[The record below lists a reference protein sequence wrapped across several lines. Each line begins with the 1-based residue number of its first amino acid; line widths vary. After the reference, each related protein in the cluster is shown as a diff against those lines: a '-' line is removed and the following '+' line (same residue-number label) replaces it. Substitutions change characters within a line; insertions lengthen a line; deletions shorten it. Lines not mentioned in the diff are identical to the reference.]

1 MARRAASV
9 FPSDAEIRAMLVR
22 RIDVQ
27 AQGVGLVVGVIDRA
41 GRRVIAHGEM
51 EKGGGRPVD
60 GDTLFEIGS
69 TTKAFTAL
77 LLAEMAERREVGLDD
92 RVDKYLPAGVTAPS
106 RAGRQITLLDLAT
119 HTSGLPGMDP
129 GFRTTDPEHPRL
141 LAGQSQALADYT
153 AERLYAFL
161 SAWRLTHDIGARYLY
176 SNLGLGLLGHVLAR
190 RAGIDFEALLA
201 ERITRP
207 LGLADTVIT
216 PAERQRSRLASGHDW
231 RLRPA
236 ADMRLQVLAG
246 AGALRSTA
254 HDLLEFLAAELGY
267 VETPLRAAMDA
278 QVTPRR
284 PTRLSRMQIALG
296 WHVTATASG
305 EIISHSGATVGSL
318 SFLGFDRQRGRGFVV
333 LNNTREAGD
342 ENLGWR
348 LLNPGGSGSARRSS
362 QLSADVL
369 ERFAGRYGLW
379 SGSILAVT
387 REGDR
392 LFAQL
397 LLGERARSRPVRE
410 LFPLAPTRFGW
421 ADANMELTFVG
432 DERASGI
439 VLHSAGG
446 DRRGARLAEDGV

>member
-1 MARRAASV
+1 MTGRAASV

-27 AQGVGLVVGVIDRA
+27 AQGVGLVVGVIDRT
-41 GRRVIAHGEM
+41 GCRVIAHGEM
-51 EKGGGRPVD
+51 VKGGGRAV
-60 GDTLFEIGS
+60 GGETLFEIGS

-77 LLAEMAERREVGLDD
+77 LLAEMVERGEVGLDD
-92 RVDKYLPAGVTAPS
+92 PVARYLPAGVTAPT
-106 RAGRQITLLDLAT
+106 RAGRQITLFDLAT
-119 HTSGLPGMDP
+119 HTSGLPAMDP
-129 GFRTTDPEHPRL
+129 GFRTTDPEHPRE
-141 LAGQSQALADYT
+141 LAGQSRALADYT

-161 SAWRLTHDIGARYLY
+161 SAWQFTRDIGARYLY
-176 SNLGLGLLGHVLAR
+176 SNLGLGLLGHLLAR
-190 RAGIDFEALLA
+190 RAGVDFETLLA
-201 ERITRP
+201 ERIAGP

-216 PAERQRSRLASGHDW
+216 PAAHQRSRLASGHDW
-231 RLRPA
+231 RLQPV

-254 HDLLEFLAAELGY
+254 DDLLAFLAAELGY

-278 QVTPRR
+278 QLTPRR
-284 PTRLSRMQIALG
+284 PTRLSRMQISLG

-305 EIISHSGATVGSL
+305 EIVSHSGATVGSL
-318 SFLGFDRQRGRGFVV
+318 SFLGFDRQRGCGVVV

-348 LLNPGGSGSARRSS
+348 LLGPARSGAARRK
-362 QLSADVL
+362 LGAAAL
-369 ERFAGRYGLW
+369 ERLVGRYGLA

-397 LLGERARSRPVRE
+397 ILGARAHARPVRE
-410 LFPLAPTRFGW
+410 IFPLTPTRFGW
-421 ADANMELTFVG
+421 ADASVEVTFVG
-432 DERASGI
+432 EEQATGI
-439 VLHSAGG
+439 VIHSAGG
-446 DRRGARLAEDGV
+446 DRRGARLG